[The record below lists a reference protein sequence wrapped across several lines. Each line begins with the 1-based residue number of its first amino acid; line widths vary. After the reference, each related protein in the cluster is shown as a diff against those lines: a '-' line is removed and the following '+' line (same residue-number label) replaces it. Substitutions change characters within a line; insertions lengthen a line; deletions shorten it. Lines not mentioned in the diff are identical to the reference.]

1 MNRKEKHTNQN
12 QTKKI
17 GSEKVDFINVAITIL
32 FIGGIILAILEIY
45 LYRKTIIDW
54 KILTTIW
61 FLGLVFYPFTSKYLE
76 KHYRTTGYLLKSVF
90 NIVAFG
96 GMLSYLFMAT
106 NYYSANLETRE
117 YRFLIKEKS
126 SISGPKGN
134 RSKRK
139 PVVKINYFNSEKELV
154 FRYTDT
160 DKVNKADSVIVSI
173 RKGGLGFDILDK
185 YDVFN

>member
-1 MNRKEKHTNQN
+1 MNREEKHTNHHQA
-12 QTKKI
+12 KKI
-17 GSEKVDFINVAITIL
+17 ASEKVDFINVGISIL
-32 FIGGIILAILEIY
+32 LFGGIILAILEIY

-54 KILTTIW
+54 KILTAIW
-61 FLGLVFYPFTSKYLE
+61 FSGLVFHPFTSKYLE

-106 NYYSANLETRE
+106 NYYSANLETHE

-126 SISGPKGN
+126 SMSGSKGHY
-134 RSKRK
+134 KERK
-139 PVVKINYFNSEKELV
+139 PIVKIDYFSSEKELV
-154 FRYTDT
+154 FRYIDT

-173 RKGGLGFDILDK
+173 RKGGLGFDILDE